1 MPVTTTRSRL
11 AILLWAA
18 TPERAELCATPF
30 LHAAVAAALDCEVE
44 IHFTGQATRLLVAGV
59 AEQLFSTP
67 DRQASIYSFM
77 QQASSHGARF
87 VGCAMA
93 LRAHLAPEEATIP
106 EYDGRATMTDFV
118 LRAIDPEW
126 STLVY

>member
-1 MPVTTTRSRL
+1 MPVTTTRNKL

-18 TPERAELCATPF
+18 TPARAELCATPF

-44 IHFTGQATRLLVAGV
+44 MHFSGPATRLLVAGV
-59 AEQLFSTP
+59 AEKLFSTP

-77 QQASSHGARF
+77 QQASSHGVRF

-93 LRAHLAPEEATIP
+93 LRAHLAPDEATIT

-118 LRAIDPEW
+118 LRALNPEW
-126 STLVY
+126 ATLVY